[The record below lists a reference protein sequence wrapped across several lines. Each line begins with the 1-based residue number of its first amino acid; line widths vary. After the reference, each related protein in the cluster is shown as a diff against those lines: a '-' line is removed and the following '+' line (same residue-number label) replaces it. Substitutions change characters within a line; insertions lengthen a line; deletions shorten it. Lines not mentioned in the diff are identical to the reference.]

1 MTNYSDKIFVEQLR
15 TTKYS
20 DYPSY
25 YQKFV
30 RRFLPIINFV
40 VLIRTLGVK
49 FNTKP
54 WFDIDILNVIRNGS
68 KHYKKYKRSSKK
80 IDKDNSKCAKL
91 LIQK

>member
-40 VLIRTLGVK
+40 VIIRTLGVK

-54 WFDIDILNVIRNGS
+54 
-68 KHYKKYKRSSKK
+68 
-80 IDKDNSKCAKL
+80 
-91 LIQK
+91 

>member
-1 MTNYSDKIFVEQLR
+1 MIQSGVIEMVLLLSDHDLICCSRKALLLKLNQHCKISIRPMTNYSDKIFVEQLR

-30 RRFLPIINFV
+30 RRLLPIINFV

-54 WFDIDILNVIRNGS
+54 
-68 KHYKKYKRSSKK
+68 
-80 IDKDNSKCAKL
+80 
-91 LIQK
+91 